1 MISEIQTIDKKN
13 ENNNMDLIYTN
24 DLVNEFEEKWNEIEE
39 KKTKKAKNIMTP
51 TKTKKIEV
59 NNKMNNNES
68 IYANLNLKKLIH
80 PYDFSFDNFTSQKL
94 AELELMKP
102 QTHQKKRSEIRE
114 KVNENKVDNSK
125 KSGKTF
131 LKEENLSINQENKV
145 VTIDDLIIQQQNEER
160 PKKKIIS
167 ILDSINDNNNNNIES
182 EAILGN
188 KNSNLLQTIK
198 GKNNIFS
205 TELLNEK
212 NKKSFLIKEEIKP
225 PEITKPKKERAAD
238 KIGKY
243 TNENISKISLDSLSQ
258 QKTKESNKILKKIVQ
273 NSKLISQLFPK
284 AKI

>member
-13 ENNNMDLIYTN
+13 ENKNMDLIYTN

-68 IYANLNLKKLIH
+68 IYVNLNLKKLIH
-80 PYDFSFDNFTSQKL
+80 PYDFSFDNFTY
-94 AELELMKP
+94 
-102 QTHQKKRSEIRE
+102 QKKRSEIRE
-114 KVNENKVDNSK
+114 KVNDNKVDNSK

-225 PEITKPKKERAAD
+225 SEITKPKKERAAD

-243 TNENISKISLDSLSQ
+243 TNENISKISLDSLTQ
-258 QKTKESNKILKKIVQ
+258 QKTKESNKIFKKIVQ

>member
-1 MISEIQTIDKKN
+1 MISEFQTIDKKN
-13 ENNNMDLIYTN
+13 ENTNQDLIYSN

-39 KKTKKAKNIMTP
+39 KKTKNIKISSKIKKN
-51 TKTKKIEV
+51 EV
-59 NNKMNNNES
+59 NIKKNNNELV
-68 IYANLNLKKLIH
+68 YANLNLKKLIH

-102 QTHQKKRSEIRE
+102 QIHQKNRNEKRE
-114 KVNENKVDNSK
+114 KVNEKNGEAQK
-125 KSGKTF
+125 KICKTF
-131 LKEENLSINQENKV
+131 LKEDNLSINQENKV

-167 ILDSINDNNNNNIES
+167 ILDSINDNNNNIDSNN
-182 EAILGN
+182 ILGS
-188 KNSNLLQTIK
+188 NSSLQKIK
-198 GKNNIFS
+198 GKNNLFS
-205 TELLNEK
+205 TDLLNEK
-212 NKKSFLIKEEIKP
+212 NKKSFLIKEEIKT

-243 TNENISKISLDSLSQ
+243 TNDNISKNSFDPL

-284 AKI
+284 QKI